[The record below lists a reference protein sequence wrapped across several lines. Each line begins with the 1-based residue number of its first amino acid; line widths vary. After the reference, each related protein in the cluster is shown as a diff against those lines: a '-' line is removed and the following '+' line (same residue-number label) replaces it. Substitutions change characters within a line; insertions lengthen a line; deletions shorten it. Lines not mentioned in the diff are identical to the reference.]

1 VTNIIDPPQ
10 ANHQYSIF
18 NLQFR
23 LCRVGYVPVN
33 PISLTH
39 NNLGCNFFY
48 RGAGAGPSDAFALA
62 AKNILIGSPSA
73 KARTPLLPEDD
84 QKRLFIL

>member
-10 ANHQYSIF
+10 ANHKYSIF

-23 LCRVGYVPVN
+23 LCRVGYFPVKS
-33 PISLTH
+33 ISLTH

-48 RGAGAGPSDAFALA
+48 RGASAGASDAFALA
-62 AKNILIGSPSA
+62 AKDILIGFASKA
-73 KARTPLLPEDD
+73 KTPLLPEDD
-84 QKRLFIL
+84 QKRLFI